1 MIVEKNVF
9 LFFIIIYYHHYIHI
23 RNAMQLLAQNFVS
36 CILNN
41 TMNFK
46 KKKKSKTIIVAV
58 VQKNE
63 RRKTGV
69 NICTHF
75 NKNKK
80 KYY

>member
-1 MIVEKNVF
+1 
-9 LFFIIIYYHHYIHI
+9 
-23 RNAMQLLAQNFVS
+23 MQLLAQNFVS
-36 CILNN
+36 CILIN
-41 TMNFK
+41 TMNF

-58 VQKNE
+58 VRKNE

-80 KYY
+80 SIIKYTIYKNKLKFIISTRM